1 MKPEI
6 MIDLET
12 LDTRSRSVILSVGAV
27 RFVEGDE
34 TFRETFY
41 ERLELDPQFE
51 HGRTVSQRTLQW
63 WKGQDAAVRDEA
75 LAPDDRMFPFTAIH
89 KLGLFIGET
98 RPIWANGPSF
108 DCILWETLCADF
120 HVEPPWLHNEVR
132 DMRTLRE
139 ESGLPRDWEPLLTLN
154 DVGLLEEHHPVY
166 DCMVQIGIVREAR
179 RRIREPFTRSNNLQE
194 IARLRRQGFEGNI

>member
-12 LDTRSRSVILSVGAV
+12 LDTRSRSVILSIGAV
-27 RFVEGDE
+27 KFVEGDE

-41 ERLELDPQFE
+41 ERLEIDPQLAD
-51 HGRTVSQRTLQW
+51 GRTISQRTLQW
-63 WKGQDAAVRDEA
+63 WNEQNPAVRDEA
-75 LAPDDRMFPFTAIH
+75 LAPDRTWPSTAIH
-89 KLGLFIGET
+89 RLSEFIGDT

-108 DCILWETLCADF
+108 DCILWETLCEDSST
-120 HVEPPWLHNEVR
+120 EPPWRYNEVR

-139 ESGLPRDWEPLLTLN
+139 ESGLSRDWKPLLTLS
-154 DVGLLEEHHPVY
+154 DVEGYDEHHPVY

-179 RRIREPFTRSNNLQE
+179 RRICEPFTRK
-194 IARLRRQGFEGNI
+194 GVEGNI